1 MVTNELTRR
10 RLGVDAEPLS
20 SDCVVNKASN
30 PSVLDGSTI
39 DTTDVS
45 AKTAGHPRPA
55 TAVSACCCAEGVAS
69 TNGERAIGGYN
80 QMLCTGESAP
90 AVCARSRCTHTE
102 ESGTHTSG
110 TVTSGLAS
118 TDSSAD
124 ALVACT
130 TTVGQAPSITGCVP
144 IQ

>member
-1 MVTNELTRR
+1 M
-10 RLGVDAEPLS
+10 
-20 SDCVVNKASN
+20 
-30 PSVLDGSTI
+30 
-39 DTTDVS
+39 S
-45 AKTAGHPRPA
+45 AKTAGHPCPA

-118 TDSSAD
+118 TDSWAD

-130 TTVGQAPSITGCVP
+130 TTVGQAPSITGWVP
-144 IQ
+144 IQCDAASLSTALIEGAATTVNDTAARARARRRRCPRR